1 MIIKEFVRTSYEEAD
16 KLSRELA
23 RTVTKEFE
31 IETLVAPSR
40 GAFIPAR
47 IIADELS
54 IREIY
59 SIGVKRFRKTGES
72 SQTVIYQDVPP
83 DAVRFKNVL
92 VAEEIIDEG
101 LTSQKIVKN
110 LKFYG
115 PKEIR
120 VATIDIKSKSIF
132 KPDYY
137 MRSFPSTTWIV
148 YDWMLKETILDL
160 LEKSDNEMEAV
171 KNLKKLDLDE
181 EVRRKYI
188 EEYFRKV

>member
-1 MIIKEFVRTSYEEAD
+1 MIIKEFVKTSYEEAD

-23 RTVTKEFE
+23 KKVSEDFK
-31 IETLVAPSR
+31 IETLVAPAR
-40 GAFIPAR
+40 GAFIPTR

-59 SIGVKRFRKTGES
+59 SIGVKRFKKTGEG
-72 SQTVIYQDVPP
+72 SQIAIYQDVPP
-83 DAVRFKNVL
+83 DAIRFKNVL

-110 LKFYG
+110 LNFYG

-120 VATIDIKSKSIF
+120 VATLDIKSKSIF

-137 MRSFPSTTWIV
+137 MRSFPSTTWVV

-160 LEKSDNEMEAV
+160 LEKSDNKMEAV

-181 EVRRKYI
+181 EVCRKYI
-188 EEYFRKV
+188 EEKFK

>member
-1 MIIKEFVRTSYEEAD
+1 MIIKEFVKTSYEEAD

-23 RTVTKEFE
+23 KKVSEDFK
-31 IETLVAPSR
+31 IETLVAPAR
-40 GAFIPAR
+40 GAFIPTR

-59 SIGVKRFRKTGES
+59 SIGVKRFEKTGEG
-72 SQTVIYQDVPP
+72 SQIAIYQDVPP

-110 LKFYG
+110 LNFYG

-120 VATIDIKSKSIF
+120 VATIDLKDASCF

-137 MRSFPSTTWIV
+137 MRFFPSTTWIV
-148 YDWMLKETILDL
+148 YDWMLKETVLDL
-160 LEKSDNEMEAV
+160 LEKSENEMEAV

-181 EVRRKYI
+181 RSCKKYI
-188 EEYFRKV
+188 EEHFKKV